1 MKPLVLCLGNDVLSD
16 DAFGFRVGEAL
27 TGSSVSKQAD
37 ITTAA
42 LAGFA
47 LLDLLQG
54 RNSVLIVDT
63 VMTGATVPGKL
74 HFFPRGHW
82 TPSRGLAFSHQIS
95 LPTALQLG
103 QLLGYEMPRTI
114 DVLAV
119 EAADV
124 STLSED
130 MTPEIRAA
138 VPKAIDLIT
147 RWVEGQTKE
156 ANDGYREHQEAL
168 A

>member
-1 MKPLVLCLGNDVLSD
+1 MKPLVLCLGNEVLSD
-16 DAFGFRVGEAL
+16 DAFGFRVAEAL
-27 TGSSVSKQAD
+27 ARTNLNGRAD

-47 LLDLLQG
+47 LLDILQG
-54 RNSVLIVDT
+54 RELVLIVDT
-63 VMTGATVPGKL
+63 VVTGQAAPGEL

-95 LPTALQLG
+95 LPTALRLG
-103 QLLGYEMPRTI
+103 ELLGYNMPPTI

-124 STLSED
+124 TTLSEQ
-130 MTPEIRAA
+130 MTPAVNAA
-138 VPKAIDLIT
+138 VGPTVELI
-147 RWVEGQTKE
+147 RKWIESHPRGERHAQPE
-156 ANDGYREHQEAL
+156 RQEAV